1 MTIGEVALW
10 FNQVGAIGAALQVI
24 PVRGWRRSD
33 WVSEHGLPAML
44 PGGREIAPAQLAML
58 GALAPLAAS
67 SLSYSAGGRNSVR
80 FGAPWLD
87 AKAVA
92 NVLSDRLMAGVKFH
106 AGRDEFSR
114 PDGST
119 ATLPSVTIEVTDR
132 DQASGLRVLLAT
144 LAVVRSRHAD
154 SLHIDALRF
163 GELVGSPLL
172 LGVLTSGEDSDTI
185 ADREIPAAVDFRRRV
200 RSVLLYR

>member
-10 FNQVGAIGAALQVI
+10 FNQTGAIGAALQVI

-33 WVSEHGLPAML
+33 WVAEHGLPAML

-67 SLSYSAGGRNSVR
+67 NLSYSVGGRNSVR

-87 AKAVA
+87 AKVVA
-92 NVLSDRLMAGVKFH
+92 NALADRLMAGVKFH

-114 PDGST
+114 PDGSM
-119 ATLPSVTIEVTDR
+119 ATFPSVTVEVTDR
-132 DQASGLRVLLAT
+132 DQASGLRVLLASV
-144 LAVVRSRHAD
+144 AAVRSTHAD
-154 SLHIDALRF
+154 SLRIDAVRF
-163 GELVGSPLL
+163 GQLVGSPAL
-172 LGVLTSGEDSDTI
+172 LGALTSGEDSDTL
-185 ADREIPAAVDFRRRV
+185 ADREISAIVDFRRRV
-200 RSVLLYR
+200 RSLLLYR